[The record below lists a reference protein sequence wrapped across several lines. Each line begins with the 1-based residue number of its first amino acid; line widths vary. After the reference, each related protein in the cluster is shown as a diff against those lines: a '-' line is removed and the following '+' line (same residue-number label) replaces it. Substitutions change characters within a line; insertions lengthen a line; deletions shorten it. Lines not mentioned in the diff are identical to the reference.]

1 MGIGS
6 LASSTSLFP
15 TEGFTEGL
23 NIVGGAEYGTTAEAV
38 VAAAHELAAFAAVLI
53 LELIWSADPAGGTT
67 IGKVDTGTTDPEHI
81 APPAVAENAL
91 THV

>member
-1 MGIGS
+1 M
-6 LASSTSLFP
+6 FP

-67 IGKVDTGTTDPEHI
+67 IGKVDTGATDPEHI